1 MEIRLRIA
9 GRPVTVRLI
18 AEGDAFTATVDENT
32 HHVSCVPVGP
42 RTTAAGASVEEL
54 ALTVDGR
61 TERAVVA
68 RTRDHV
74 LVAVDGRVW
83 RFETGDEG
91 AAGHQGG
98 AGSGLV
104 IAPMP
109 GKVIDVLVGVGDVV
123 TAGQG
128 VVVLEAMKMES
139 TLAAEVSGTV
149 TAVRAATGAVVG
161 AGDTLVEIEPARE

>member
-9 GRPVTVRLI
+9 GRPVTVRLL
-18 AEGDAFTATVDENT
+18 AEGEEFAATVDEAA
-32 HHVSCVPVGP
+32 HRIACVPVGA
-42 RTTAAGASVEEL
+42 RMTAAGATVDEL
-54 ALTVDGR
+54 ALTIDGR

-83 RFETGDEG
+83 RFETGDDG
-91 AAGHQGG
+91 AAGHEGG
-98 AGSGLV
+98 VGSGLV

-109 GKVIDVLVGVGDVV
+109 GKVINVLVGVGDAVR
-123 TAGQG
+123 AGQG

-139 TLAAEVSGTV
+139 TLAAEVAGTV
-149 TAVRAATGAVVG
+149 TAVRIATGAVVG
-161 AGDTLVEIEPARE
+161 AGDTLVEIAPARE